1 MVLIPLT
8 TRVPALPARSI
19 MNINL
24 VYLIVLCNMLSYR
37 GSKVLIS
44 LYAIELGAAQIYIGT
59 LIAMYAVFPLLL
71 ALFAGKLTD
80 RLGVRAPMLCGSAG
94 VAAGL
99 LLPFLFHAIP
109 ALYASA
115 ALIGAS
121 HVFYNVAVQNLVGI
135 LSTGSVEGRT
145 RNFSNYGLVMA
156 TASLLG
162 PLAAGFSIDHFGHAS
177 SYLYLAAVPLVSVL
191 ILVFSPGLGRLH
203 AQKSVE
209 EEPAAG
215 AKNLLANAPLRRT
228 LITGGIVLTGTDL
241 FQFYMPIYGHT
252 VGLSASAIGIVIGL
266 FAAAAFVVRLVM
278 PAMVKRWGEDALF
291 LWSLSLG
298 AATYLIFPLFESAVL
313 LGMVAFMLGLGMGCG
328 QPLSMMLIYGRA
340 PKGRSGEA
348 LGLRLTIN
356 NLMHIAVPL
365 VFGTVGSAFGVGPV
379 FIANSLLLAGGGV
392 LIRSPV
398 KG

>member
-1 MVLIPLT
+1 
-8 TRVPALPARSI
+8 

-162 PLAAGFSIDHFGHAS
+162 PLAAGVSIDHFGHAS
-177 SYLYLAAVPLVSVL
+177 SYLYIAAVPLVSVL

-203 AQKSVE
+203 SRKSAE

-298 AATYLIFPLFESAVL
+298 AATYLMFPLFESAVL
-313 LGMVAFMLGLGMGCG
+313 LGAVAFMLGLGMGCG

-340 PKGRSGEA
+340 PRGRSGEA

-356 NLMHIAVPL
+356 NFMHIAVPL
-365 VFGTVGSAFGVGPV
+365 VFGTVGSALGVGPV
-379 FIANSLLLAGGGV
+379 FVANSLLLAGGGV

-398 KG
+398 KA

>member
-1 MVLIPLT
+1 
-8 TRVPALPARSI
+8 

-24 VYLIVLCNMLSYR
+24 VFLIVLCNMLSYR

-44 LYAIELGAAQIYIGT
+44 LFAIELGAAQIYIGT
-59 LIAMYAVFPLLL
+59 LIAMYAVFPMLL

-99 LLPFLFHAIP
+99 LLPFLFHTIP

-135 LSTGSVEGRT
+135 LSAGVEGRT

-177 SYLYLAAVPLVSVL
+177 SYLYIAATPLVSVL
-191 ILVFSPGLGRLH
+191 ILLFSPGLGRLH
-203 AQKSVE
+203 ARKSAE
-209 EEPAAG
+209 EEPVADARG
-215 AKNLLANAPLRRT
+215 LLANAPLRRT

-241 FQFYMPIYGHT
+241 FQFYMPIYGHAI
-252 VGLSASAIGIVIGL
+252 GLSASAIGIVIGM

-278 PAMVKRWGEDALF
+278 PAMVKRWGADALF
-291 LWSLSLG
+291 LWSLALG

-313 LGMVAFMLGLGMGCG
+313 LGAAAFVLGLGMGCG

-365 VFGTVGSAFGVGPV
+365 LFGTIGSALGVAPV

-392 LIRSPV
+392 LIRRPV

>member
-1 MVLIPLT
+1 
-8 TRVPALPARSI
+8 

-24 VYLIVLCNMLSYR
+24 VFLIVLCNMLAFR

-44 LYAIELGAAQIYIGT
+44 LFAIELGAAQFYIGV
-59 LIAMYAVFPLLL
+59 LIATYSVFPLLL
-71 ALFAGKLTD
+71 ALYAGKLTD
-80 RLGVRAPMLCGSAG
+80 RLGVRTPMLCGSAG

-99 LLPFLFHAIP
+99 LLPFLFSSIP

-135 LSTGSVEGRT
+135 LSAGAEGRT
-145 RNFSNYGLVMA
+145 KNFSNYGLVMA
-156 TASLLG
+156 TGGLLG
-162 PLAAGFSIDHFGHAS
+162 PLAAGFSIDYFGHATG
-177 SYLYLAAVPLVSVL
+177 YLCLAAVPLVSVL

-203 AQKSVE
+203 AEKSAE
-209 EEPAAG
+209 EEPVADARS
-215 AKNLLANAPLRRT
+215 LLANAPLRRT

-241 FQFYMPIYGHT
+241 FQFYMPIYGHAI
-252 VGLSASAIGIVIGL
+252 GLSASAIGVVISL

-278 PAMVKRWGEDALF
+278 PALVKRWGEDAVF
-291 LWSLSLG
+291 VWSLSLG
-298 AATYLIFPLFESAVL
+298 AATYLLFPLFESAVL
-313 LGMVAFMLGLGMGCG
+313 LAAVAFVLGLGMGCG

-340 PKGRSGEA
+340 PQGRSGEA

-365 VFGTVGSAFGVGPV
+365 VFGTIGSVLGVAPV
-379 FIANSLLLAGGGV
+379 FIANSLLLAGGGILV
-392 LIRSPV
+392 RSPV
-398 KG
+398 KT

>member
-1 MVLIPLT
+1 
-8 TRVPALPARSI
+8 

-135 LSTGSVEGRT
+135 LSAGVEDRT
-145 RNFSNYGLVMA
+145 RTFSNYGLVMA
-156 TASLLG
+156 TAGLLG
-162 PLAAGFSIDHFGHAS
+162 PLAAGFSIDHFGHAYG
-177 SYLYLAAVPLVSVL
+177 YLCLAAVPLVSVL

-203 AQKSVE
+203 AEKSVE
-209 EEPAAG
+209 EEPVADARS
-215 AKNLLANAPLRRT
+215 LLANAPLRRT

-241 FQFYMPIYGHT
+241 FQFYMPIYGHAI
-252 VGLSASAIGIVIGL
+252 GLSATAIGVVISL

-278 PAMVKRWGEDALF
+278 PAMVKRWGEDAVF

-298 AATYLIFPLFESAVL
+298 AATYLMFPLFETAVL
-313 LGMVAFMLGLGMGCG
+313 LGAAAFVLGLGMGCG

-340 PKGRSGEA
+340 PRGRSGEA

-356 NLMHIAVPL
+356 NFMHIAVPL
-365 VFGTVGSAFGVGPV
+365 VFGTVGSALGVAPV

-398 KG
+398 KT